1 MTSLGSRADRRTPI
15 QAPLQGGARRLIEL
29 RPATVEDE
37 ATVERL
43 FLALHRHNAL
53 LDPLFALGP
62 AWRQALHA
70 HLRRVAGDPTGR
82 AGLTLLAWSGGRA
95 VGLLMMGGQA
105 DTELFLHRHW
115 AELLA
120 LFVSPSQR
128 GRGLGRHLVAAGVAW
143 AREHGY
149 PRVQLYVTA
158 SNEPGRS
165 LYRAAGFQLAQ
176 EIWRLDLTN
185 PERTIA

>member
-1 MTSLGSRADRRTPI
+1 MTGLSDRTDRRPVTPGRG
-15 QAPLQGGARRLIEL
+15 PGATVRSVEL
-29 RPATVEDE
+29 RSAGPSDHVA
-37 ATVERL
+37 VERL

-62 AWRQALHA
+62 AWRQSLHT

-82 AGLTLLAWSGGRA
+82 AGLTLLAWSGDRA
-95 VGLLMMGGQA
+95 VGLLMMGGQT